1 MSSKPALP
9 SLTFITVLIAFACGC
24 APKSNLKPFEY
35 LGQKAGEETAQLA
48 RNQGSVMAIWER
60 FEAMPNP
67 NTEAQVTGFKTAIAK
82 SKGITLKEGKEFV
95 RAVSDDPRMWPAGQV
110 GRFISLA
117 EGTDVAVLFVTLP
130 MMLAPEEITALKNSK
145 TKFII
150 VGGQSPML
158 DALIKQKA
166 VQAAIVNRI
175 PAKPAP
181 GGAET
186 AVQWFDRV
194 YMVVKPM

>member
-1 MSSKPALP
+1 
-9 SLTFITVLIAFACGC
+9 
-24 APKSNLKPFEY
+24 
-35 LGQKAGEETAQLA
+35 
-48 RNQGSVMAIWER
+48 
-60 FEAMPNP
+60 
-67 NTEAQVTGFKTAIAK
+67 
-82 SKGITLKEGKEFV
+82 
-95 RAVSDDPRMWPAGQV
+95 
-110 GRFISLA
+110 
-117 EGTDVAVLFVTLP
+117 

>member
-1 MSSKPALP
+1 MSNKHALPALA
-9 SLTFITVLIAFACGC
+9 LITALVAFACGC
-24 APKSNLKPFEY
+24 TPKSNLKPFEY
-35 LGQKAGEETAQLA
+35 LGQKAGEETLQLV
-48 RNQGSVMAIWER
+48 RNQGSVVAIWER

-67 NTEAQVTGFKTAIAK
+67 NTEAQVTGFKTAMAR

-95 RAVSDDPRMWPAGQV
+95 RAVSDDPRMWPPGQV
-110 GRFISLA
+110 ERFITLA
-117 EGTDVAVLFVTLP
+117 GGADVAVLFVTLP
-130 MMLAPEEITALKNSK
+130 MALAPDEIAALKSSK
-145 TKFII
+145 TKFIV

-166 VQAAIVNRI
+166 VQVAIVNRI
-175 PAKPAP
+175 PAKPAT
-181 GGAET
+181 GGTET

>member
-1 MSSKPALP
+1 MDYDLKLYGPIP
-9 SLTFITVLIAFACGC
+9 VDFD
-24 APKSNLKPFEY
+24 NL
-35 LGQKAGEETAQLA
+35 G
-48 RNQGSVMAIWER
+48 
-60 FEAMPNP
+60 
-67 NTEAQVTGFKTAIAK
+67 
-82 SKGITLKEGKEFV
+82 
-95 RAVSDDPRMWPAGQV
+95 D
-110 GRFISLA
+110 
-117 EGTDVAVLFVTLP
+117 
-130 MMLAPEEITALKNSK
+130 SK

>member
-1 MSSKPALP
+1 
-9 SLTFITVLIAFACGC
+9 VLIAFACGC